1 MRTCQRT
8 GKEEKTDLPK
18 KRNSASAY
26 PSAPWRIHMSQVY
39 STFGTSVRGCPDSKL
54 EVTKITRCSLDAA
67 QELSHRLLSP
77 SAVLP
82 ASLEATRSDNRASLT
97 VTALIPH
104 LFPIWRILA
113 QRGNYIFAPELI
125 LDVSVRLLDPVT
137 NVIFDTS
144 TNVK

>member
-1 MRTCQRT
+1 
-8 GKEEKTDLPK
+8 
-18 KRNSASAY
+18 
-26 PSAPWRIHMSQVY
+26 MSQVY

-113 QRGNYIFAPELI
+113 QRGNYIFAAELI
-125 LDVSVRLLDPVT
+125 LDVSDRLLDPIT